1 MGPDAVGGV
10 MAGLPRYLRL
20 VEVVGTGGS
29 GTVWRARDRRAGRDV
44 AVKLIELGNGSGD
57 GGPDRTDRFER
68 EARALAR
75 LRGVPGV
82 VAVHALGRD
91 GEGRAWIVTDLWPG
105 GTLADRSFPVPA
117 GEVVAMGEVLAGAL
131 SRAHALEV
139 VHGDVTPANVL
150 LDGRGGVG
158 LADFGVA
165 VLLGGRS
172 VPGAA
177 GSPSPLTP
185 PPFTPDHA
193 APEVRDG
200 AGPSP
205 ASDVFGLG
213 ATLRA
218 ATGPARGLDEVLARC
233 CDPDPA
239 RRPTAAGAR
248 ELLAAERRRRDRATR
263 GRPGA
268 G

>member
-1 MGPDAVGGV
+1 MV
-10 MAGLPRYLRL
+10 GLPTHVRL

-44 AVKLIELGNGSGD
+44 AVKVIEPGSGSD
-57 GGPDRTDRFER
+57 PGLERFER

-91 GEGRAWIVTDLWPG
+91 GDGRAWIVTDLWPG
-105 GTLADRSFPVPA
+105 GTLADRSVPVPA
-117 GEVVAMGEVLAGAL
+117 EEVVAMGEVLAGAL
-131 SRAHALEV
+131 ARAHELEV

-172 VPGAA
+172 PAPNTA
-177 GSPSPLTP
+177 
-185 PPFTPDHA
+185 PPFTPAYA

-205 ASDVFGLG
+205 ASDVYGLG
-213 ATLRA
+213 ATLREA
-218 ATGPARGLDEVLARC
+218 AGPVRGLDDVLARC
-233 CDPDPA
+233 CGADPA
-239 RRPTAAGAR
+239 RRPTAAEVRAM
-248 ELLAAERRRRDRATR
+248 LATEDRRRARATR
-263 GRPGA
+263 GRPG
-268 G
+268 GG